1 MLAEQTLDLFE
12 YIQEKVGCT
21 SISDLPSISKQNPEI
36 IIYTLRSLSPSDYS
50 LKQWNDLIDY
60 LAKAPAQQTIED
72 AYALLISTLSV
83 ADKVK

>member
-12 YIQEKVGCT
+12 YIQKKVGCT